1 MKLKYL
7 IIANNKHDEIIRI
20 YKEDESNKKIIRHL
34 IEYLEDTDWYIDYY
48 NSKDAQNINGNE
60 FDKIKYFLMEYRD
73 TFTNV
78 IQTQL
83 EQ

>member
-7 IIANNKHDEIIRI
+7 IISNSRHDEIIHI
-20 YKEDESNKKIIRHL
+20 YKDNVSNKTIIKHL
-34 IEYLEDTDWYIDYY
+34 IEYLEETDWYIEYI
-48 NSKDAQNINGNE
+48 NNKDAQNIPGNE
-60 FDKIKYFLMEYRD
+60 FYAIKYFLMEYHD

-78 IQTQL
+78 IETKL

>member
-7 IIANNKHDEIIRI
+7 IISNNKHDEIIRI
-20 YKEDESNKKIIRHL
+20 YKRDVCNKKIIRHL
-34 IEYLEDTDWYIDYY
+34 IEYLEETDWYIDYY

-60 FDKIKYFLMEYRD
+60 FDKIKYFLMEYHD
-73 TFTNV
+73 TFTDV
-78 IQTQL
+78 IRTQL

>member
-7 IIANNKHDEIIRI
+7 IIANSRHDEIIHI
-20 YKEDESNKKIIRHL
+20 YKNSVSNKTIIKHL
-34 IEYLEDTDWYIDYY
+34 TEYLEESDWYIEYI
-48 NSKDAQNINGNE
+48 NSKDAQNISNNE
-60 FDKIKYFLMEYRD
+60 FDKIKYFLMEYHD

-78 IQTQL
+78 IETKL

>member
-7 IIANNKHDEIIRI
+7 IISNSRHDEIIHI
-20 YKEDESNKKIIRHL
+20 YKDNVSNKTIIKHL
-34 IEYLEDTDWYIDYY
+34 IEYLEETDWYIEYI
-48 NSKDAQNINGNE
+48 NNKDAQNIPGNE
-60 FDKIKYFLMEYRD
+60 LNKIKYFLMEYHD

-78 IQTQL
+78 IETKL

>member
-7 IIANNKHDEIIRI
+7 IIANNRHNEIIHI
-20 YKEDESNKKIIRHL
+20 YKDNVSNKTIIKDL
-34 IEYLEDTDWYIDYY
+34 IEYLEETDWYIEYI
-48 NSKDAQNINGNE
+48 NNKDAKNISGNE
-60 FDKIKYFLMEYRD
+60 FDKIKYFLMEYHD

-78 IQTQL
+78 IETKL

>member
-7 IIANNKHDEIIRI
+7 IIANSRHDEIIHI
-20 YKEDESNKKIIRHL
+20 YKNNVSNKTIIKHL
-34 IEYLEDTDWYIDYY
+34 TEYLEESDWYIEYI
-48 NSKDAQNINGNE
+48 NSKDAQNISDNE
-60 FDKIKYFLMEYRD
+60 FDKIKYFLMEYHD

-78 IQTQL
+78 IETKL

>member
-7 IIANNKHDEIIRI
+7 IISNSRHDEIIHI
-20 YKEDESNKKIIRHL
+20 YKDNVSNKTIIKQL
-34 IEYLEDTDWYIDYY
+34 IEYLEETDWYIEYI
-48 NSKDAQNINGNE
+48 NSKDAQNIPGNE
-60 FDKIKYFLMEYRD
+60 FGKIKYFLMEYHD

-78 IQTQL
+78 IETKL